1 MNLKKRLL
9 LLLLLIIL
17 LPCVGCSHE
26 ESIVDA
32 TKYGVLPTNSGL
44 QNSENLQKLIDEL
57 SVSGGEIYIPTGE
70 YEFAENGTQTIGS
83 HCIKMRSNVSLT
95 GDGEQTVLMPVG
107 HTQYGMDMFYFND
120 YLDLGQANYLENC
133 SFENFVI
140 DASGTSC
147 AVYTSAGKGF
157 MLNLFRNC
165 HWKNVMVRYTDATG
179 FGVDCPM
186 DSSITNCTAIGCGKA
201 ATSESTGASGF
212 GIGYGYAPGEH
223 IEIRDCTSRDH
234 AKFGFFFEHQGRFD
248 PQRYDP
254 QNQGSFVVIGCDAS
268 GNLYNF
274 GGIRAENVTY
284 RQCTAADAIVSDVH
298 FENCR
303 NCYYNDESMPGR

>member
-1 MNLKKRLL
+1 
-9 LLLLLIIL
+9 
-17 LPCVGCSHE
+17 
-26 ESIVDA
+26 
-32 TKYGVLPTNSGL
+32 
-44 QNSENLQKLIDEL
+44 
-57 SVSGGEIYIPTGE
+57 
-70 YEFAENGTQTIGS
+70 
-83 HCIKMRSNVSLT
+83 
-95 GDGEQTVLMPVG
+95 
-107 HTQYGMDMFYFND
+107 
-120 YLDLGQANYLENC
+120 
-133 SFENFVI
+133 
-140 DASGTSC
+140 
-147 AVYTSAGKGF
+147 

-165 HWKNVMVRYTDATG
+165 HWKNVTVRYTDATG
-179 FGVDCPM
+179 FGVDCSM

-268 GNLYNF
+268 GNLYYF

-284 RQCTAADAIVSDVH
+284 RQCTAADATGSDVH

-303 NCYYNDESMPGR
+303 NCYYNDEAMPGR